1 MATKVK
7 SRSQTQSKERAKRRA
22 IIYNTWGDKKLANE
36 AKSWSKSRI
45 YFELGINVDNYK
57 RKPKERVFSEK
68 GLNQQKRKL
77 GVYQHAITYQFKTYG
92 NYDIDT
98 VKNYAQLGYTKK
110 RTVRL
115 LDAKIQAN
123 MPFDNLRKDIPKK
136 VQKRDRTALW
146 SEWAKNDSFYPM
158 ELTQWAR
165 YLNKKHGF
173 PKDAEYG
180 WGVVYFAYTN
190 FEHPEG
196 KWEDTLLKRVVSGSG
211 IYKSFTQI

>member
-1 MATKVK
+1 MSKKVK
-7 SRSQTQSKERAKRRA
+7 SRSQKQSDERAKRRA

-36 AKSWSKSRI
+36 AKSWSKARI

-57 RKPKERVFSEK
+57 RKPKERTLSEK
-68 GLNQQKRKL
+68 GKNSLKRRL
-77 GVYQHAITYQFKTYG
+77 DTYQYSITYQFKNYG
-92 NYDIDT
+92 NYDIET
-98 VKNYAQLGYTKK
+98 VRKYALMGYNKK

-115 LDAKIQAN
+115 IDAKVQAN

-136 VQKRDRTALW
+136 VQKRDRTTLW
-146 SEWAKNDSFYPM
+146 GEWAKNDNFYPM

-180 WGVVYFAYTN
+180 WAVVYYAYTN

-196 KWEDTLLKRVVSGSG
+196 KWEEALLKRVTSNSG